1 MHTRP
6 YLLLATTLL
15 GTAEGHGS
23 LTVPTTRR
31 GNTGYENDPV
41 KFDTDAWVCR
51 HAVRNP
57 DVPLHEAIAGEI
69 TELTWHFGAAH
80 VGDCA
85 VFLSYDVAKPLD
97 SMVKVPM
104 QPPRSRRPTPVF
116 GCLTTV

>member
-97 SMVKVPM
+97 SMVKCPCSHPAPEG
-104 QPPRSRRPTPVF
+104 PPPCSVA
-116 GCLTTV
+116 